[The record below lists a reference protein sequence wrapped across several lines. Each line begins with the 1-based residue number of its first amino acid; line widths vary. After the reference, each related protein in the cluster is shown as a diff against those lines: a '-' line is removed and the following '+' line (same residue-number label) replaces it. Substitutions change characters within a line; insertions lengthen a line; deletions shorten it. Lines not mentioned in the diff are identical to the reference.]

1 MSNTANNQL
10 LTSSWVYNSKVIED
24 AEIPEK
30 ALGFVYRI
38 KHLESGKYYIG
49 RKTLFSTKT
58 KQIKGKKKK
67 IKVPSDWKEYWS
79 SSDELKT
86 WVGEVG
92 EDKFVREILMFTD
105 SAAQILYAEECALY
119 HTNAILDDN
128 CLNSNIR
135 AKIFR
140 KWFEADKNNVFKANL
155 IALKKML

>member
-1 MSNTANNQL
+1 MSNTLNKQE
-10 LTSSWVYNSKVIED
+10 LTSSWIYNGKEVED
-24 AEIPEK
+24 SEIPEK
-30 ALGFVYRI
+30 ALGFIYRI
-38 KHLESGKYYIG
+38 KHIDGRYYIG
-49 RKTLFSTKT
+49 RKTLYSTKT
-58 KQIKGKKKK
+58 KQVKGKKKK
-67 IKVPSDWKEYWS
+67 IKVSSDWKEYWS
-79 SSDELKT
+79 SSEELKK

-140 KWFEADKNNVFKANL
+140 KWFEAEKNNEFKANL
-155 IALKKML
+155 MALKLSL